1 MRSTALIVIAIVG
14 IGSAHA
20 QAVGY
25 MHTIVA
31 GSNGTETVRAPDSED
46 DLDTYQRSLIRRMSL
61 RPKTQITI
69 RPSSGQSAYRL
80 FSGLYASVD
89 SMDLVVGIVAGAW
102 RPGNRPETA
111 VLAGLSPDSLTA
123 DYLLHLTMFLPSHNA
138 VVFVVAPDGF
148 EFPRTTLAG
157 LATGIEGGGKY
168 LITIRA
174 RDNAGYGTLLDRF
187 SDLVDSAWDDSRN
200 DQNSDGALTMSEWLS
215 AFSRRAAGLGLT
227 GTIVR
232 LADGVDLTLR
242 QLRAP

>member
-1 MRSTALIVIAIVG
+1 MRLAALIVIAIAG
-14 IGSAHA
+14 IASAHA
-20 QAVGY
+20 QAIGY
-25 MHTIVA
+25 LHTIAV
-31 GSNGTETVRAPDSED
+31 GSDGTETVRAPDSED
-46 DLDTYQRSLIRRMSL
+46 DLEAYQRFLVRRMSL
-61 RPKTQITI
+61 RPKTQVTI
-69 RPSSGQSAYRL
+69 KPTTGQSAYRQ
-80 FSGLYASVD
+80 FSALYASVD
-89 SMDLVVGIVAGAW
+89 SSDLVVGIVTGAW

-138 VVFVVAPDGF
+138 VVLVVAPDGF
-148 EFPRTTLAG
+148 EFPRTSLAG

-168 LITIRA
+168 LITVRA
-174 RDNAGYGTLLDRF
+174 RENTGYGTLLDRF

-200 DQNSDGALTMSEWLS
+200 DQNNDGALSVSEWLS

-232 LADGVDLTLR
+232 LADGADLMLR